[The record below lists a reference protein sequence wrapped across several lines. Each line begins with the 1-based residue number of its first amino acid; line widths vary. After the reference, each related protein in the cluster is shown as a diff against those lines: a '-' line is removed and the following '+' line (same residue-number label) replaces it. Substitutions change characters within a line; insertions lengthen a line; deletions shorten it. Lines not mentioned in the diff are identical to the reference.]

1 MKKELVNFARYG
13 LTELTG
19 GEIIGFTMLNLVFF
33 WILNFLAHQSAI
45 LPLWICIYVILS
57 IGIGIVALISKSMWK
72 VCLYRAVALGGASP
86 ILAYL
91 SYKVLL
97 ETVIGIPA
105 MVLPFLYVGGYIL
118 SLIFIILLVRK
129 LIRSDAYRG
138 ENKVS
143 YPAILLVCILSAQI
157 YPVLFSQF
165 NVLTIMAVAAL
176 LLGFCYALVIP
187 SFYKAYLLRKLE
199 RMDIQSEK

>member
-72 VCLYRAVALGGASP
+72 V
-86 ILAYL
+86 
-91 SYKVLL
+91 
-97 ETVIGIPA
+97 
-105 MVLPFLYVGGYIL
+105 
-118 SLIFIILLVRK
+118 
-129 LIRSDAYRG
+129 
-138 ENKVS
+138 
-143 YPAILLVCILSAQI
+143 
-157 YPVLFSQF
+157 
-165 NVLTIMAVAAL
+165 
-176 LLGFCYALVIP
+176 
-187 SFYKAYLLRKLE
+187 
-199 RMDIQSEK
+199 